1 MKQNRRLEDYVD
13 KQYLFIGTYATYNER
28 NKSRVIK
35 KIHFEDEDGNIV
47 KIDHFN
53 IYSNQFDK
61 DTVKFRKSE
70 KGKQVLFY
78 GTIDT
83 YSSTK
88 KENGIDYC
96 VKDVI
101 VIR

>member
-13 KQYLFIGTYATYNER
+13 KRYLFIGTYATYNEK
-28 NKSRVIK
+28 NKSRVVK

-47 KIDHFN
+47 KVDHFN
-53 IYSNQFDK
+53 IYKNQFDEN
-61 DTVKFRKSE
+61 TIKFRKSE

-78 GTIDT
+78 GRIDT
-83 YSSTK
+83 YNSAK

>member
-13 KQYLFIGTYATYNER
+13 KQYLFIGTYATYNEK

-53 IYSNQFDK
+53 IYPNQFDK
-61 DTVKFRKSE
+61 DTIKFKKSE
-70 KGKQVLFY
+70 KGKQVIFY
-78 GTIDT
+78 ATITT
-83 YSSTK
+83 YDAIK
-88 KENGIDYC
+88 KENGIDYGLE
-96 VKDVI
+96 DVI

>member
-1 MKQNRRLEDYVD
+1 MKQNRHLEDYVD
-13 KQYLFIGTYATYNER
+13 KKYLFIGTYSTYNG
-28 NKSRVIK
+28 KARVVT
-35 KIHFEDEDGNIV
+35 KIHFEDENGNIV
-47 KIDHFN
+47 KVDHFN
-53 IYSNQFDK
+53 IYKNQFDEN
-61 DTVKFRKSE
+61 TIKFRKSE

-83 YSSTK
+83 YSSAK